1 MLQGHA
7 AEKYARKDCCRSKKV
22 KINSVKF
29 YRNRRGCCGHG
40 AGPRSRELLTSG
52 VEGLA
57 AGEQLPGEVSR
68 VPDGLAAL
76 VTKRDTAV
84 TERDTPFDGDRVPA
98 DLDSDEESPRAS
110 PGRQEVGLCQIG

>member
-1 MLQGHA
+1 MNRCTGLLQFTISISQ
-7 AEKYARKDCCRSKKV
+7 K
-22 KINSVKF
+22 
-29 YRNRRGCCGHG
+29 RGCCGHG

-57 AGEQLPGEVSR
+57 PGEQLPSDAAR

-76 VTKRDTAV
+76 VT
-84 TERDTPFDGDRVPA
+84 ERDTPFDDRVPA

-110 PGRQEVGLCQIG
+110 PGRQEVGLCQMQLGLEQHMPHSWRSPCQDSRSWMA